1 MPMSD
6 ICKRNMMICFGQLM
20 INAFFSVSDRKRKI
34 RVNLTCSVLYWYC
47 TETRMYSHTLSQGKM
62 IYHGQIQF
70 SRHHPRQKLPQV
82 SFPPGGKC
90 LKGHHGIFRLTVEK
104 LIGMMNELPPDCSC
118 TEENELFTVKM
129 QY

>member
-1 MPMSD
+1 METFFFFSASDIGILGKRTSGFSQQDSNLPTNILHTTRIGMPMSD

-47 TETRMYSHTLSQGKM
+47 TGARMYSHTLSQGKM

-70 SRHHPRQKLPQV
+70 SRHHPRQKLLR
-82 SFPPGGKC
+82 FHF
-90 LKGHHGIFRLTVEK
+90 LL
-104 LIGMMNELPPDCSC
+104 
-118 TEENELFTVKM
+118 EESV
-129 QY
+129 